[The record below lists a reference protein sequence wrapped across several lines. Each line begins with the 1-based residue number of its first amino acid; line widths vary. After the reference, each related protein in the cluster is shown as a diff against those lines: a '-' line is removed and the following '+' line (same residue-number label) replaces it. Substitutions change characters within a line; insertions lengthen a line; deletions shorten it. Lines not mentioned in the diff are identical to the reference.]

1 MSLMDDQQIGEIL
14 GAMADP
20 VIVMGEDGEI
30 AFANSQAAILL
41 GYRPDELIGLPLEMI
56 VPERFRDR
64 HAEHLKAYLARPVI
78 RPMEGN
84 LDLVALCKDGREVPV
99 DISLSPLE
107 TTRGLLFAASIRDM
121 SARND
126 AALELRSA
134 LAEVERLRDRLNE
147 ENVYLQ
153 DEVRNAYGFD
163 EFVGKSDVLML
174 LLEKIDRVATTDAN
188 VLILGE
194 TGTGKEL
201 AARAIHQRSDRKDRP
216 LIKVNCAA
224 LPSSLVDGALFGHEK
239 GAYTGAS
246 TQEIGRFELADGGTI
261 LLDEIG
267 DFDPKVQTKLLRVL
281 QEGEFERV
289 GSSKTRNVDVR
300 VIAATNRDLHAAMQR
315 GRFRPDLYFRLAV
328 FPVEVPS
335 LRARREDVP
344 LLVWHFVSKKQA
356 KLGKRIEKISQT
368 TMDRLAEY
376 AWPGNIR
383 ELENVVERAMI
394 LSGGSTL
401 IVEPLLDVVPVR
413 TSVSAAKLASVNNVV
428 RSHILS
434 VLEECHWRI
443 KGPGAAAERLDM
455 NPSTLRYRMK
465 KLGIERP

>member
-1 MSLMDDQQIGEIL
+1 MSRMDDKQIREML
-14 GAMADP
+14 EVMADA
-20 VIVMGEDGEI
+20 VIVMGEDGKI
-30 AFANSQAAILL
+30 VFANGQAAILL
-41 GYRPDELIGLPLEMI
+41 GYGPDELIGLPLEMI

-64 HAEHLKAYLARPVI
+64 HAKHLEAYLARPVM
-78 RPMEGN
+78 RPMGGN
-84 LDLVALCKDGREVPV
+84 LDLMALSKDGREVPV

-107 TTRGLLFAASIRDM
+107 TTRGVLFAASIRDM
-121 SARND
+121 SARNE
-126 AALELRSA
+126 AASELRSA
-134 LAEVERLRDRLNE
+134 LEEVERLRDRLNE

-153 DEVRNAYGFD
+153 DEVRSACGFD

-174 LLEKIDRVATTDAN
+174 LLEKIDQVATTDAN

-201 AARAIHQRSDRKDRP
+201 TARAIHQRSDRRNRP

-267 DFDPKVQTKLLRVL
+267 DFDPEVQAKLLRVL

-289 GSSKTRNVDVR
+289 GSSKTRRVDVR

-315 GRFRPDLYFRLAV
+315 GRFRPDLYYRLAV

-335 LRARREDVP
+335 LRARREDIP

-356 KLGKRIEKISQT
+356 KLGKRIGKISQT
-368 TMDRLAEY
+368 TMGRLTEY

-383 ELENVVERAMI
+383 ELENVIERAMI
-394 LSGGSTL
+394 LAGDSTL

-413 TSVSAAKLASVNNVV
+413 TSVPSAKLASVDNVV

-434 VLEECHWRI
+434 VLGECHWRI

-455 NPSTLRYRMK
+455 HPSTLRYRMK